1 MKIRALL
8 FTSFCFLCVSALAQS
23 YDHHVVFDNSLPSGS
38 LYASRTQV
46 VAPSQLDVIDGKI
59 PVDDS
64 HFISPP
70 NALRLKWQ
78 SAQGGEWG
86 AGLEVHNNYGRI
98 DFDGDSLVYW
108 IYSEDELTPGS
119 SPRVS
124 LRDSNGQGAPDQLLI
139 GDLKVLPAKKWVHV
153 AISFRAFSSPTK
165 DTSDR
170 EFDPRKLNGIYIFQG
185 LDDNKPHTVYIDE
198 ISVETAAAP
207 TKAPVTPTGL
217 AARGYDRHV
226 ELSWRRETGPGLR
239 YYKIYRSLDGKDFQ
253 PVGIQKDHLNRY
265 EDFLGASGKTAHYKI
280 STVGKNYQ
288 ESPLSSEVSSST
300 REMTDDELLTMVQEG
315 CFHYYWDGA
324 HPNAGMAIEITPGDE
339 NLIALGSS
347 GFGIMAITVSVDRGF
362 ITREQGIERMQKIT
376 KFLEKADRFHGV
388 WPHFLDGRTGKVNP
402 YFGKYDDGGD
412 LVETAF
418 LVQGLLTARQYF
430 NRETPQERE
439 LRDRITRMWREV
451 EWDWY
456 RQKPDSDFLYWHWS
470 PDYGFHINHPLVG
483 WNETMII
490 YLLAVASPTHPVPP
504 SMYYTGWAGQSDRA
518 VEYRRAWS
526 RTTDGDHYA
535 NGHSYYGYKVDVG
548 EGSGAELFFTQFSFF
563 AFDPR
568 DKHDKYT
575 NYFKNNRNIA
585 LAAHAYAMD
594 NPLKFKGYGDN
605 AWGRSAGVNVAG
617 GRSLPRD
624 DNGTLNI
631 MASLGCFPYTP
642 EESMKALKHFY
653 RDLGD
658 KLWGIY
664 GFRDGYNESENWYQ
678 DVYMALNQA
687 PIVVMIENQRTGL
700 VWNTFMKNPE
710 IQPMMDEIGFV
721 KEK

>member
-8 FTSFCFLCVSALAQS
+8 FISFCFLCVSAFAQS
-23 YDHHVVFDNSLPSGS
+23 YDHHVVFDNSIPSGS
-38 LYASRTQV
+38 LYASSTQV
-46 VAPSQLDVIDGKI
+46 VAPSQFDVVDSKI
-59 PVDDS
+59 PVDES
-64 HFISPP
+64 HVISPP
-70 NALRLKWQ
+70 NALRLTWQ
-78 SAQGGEWG
+78 SAQGGDWG
-86 AGLEVHNNYGRI
+86 AGIEVHSNYGRI
-98 DFDGDSLVYW
+98 EFEGDSLSYW
-108 IYSEDELTPGS
+108 LYSEDDLTPES

-124 LRDSNGQGAPDQLLI
+124 LRDSNGLGAPDKLLI
-139 GDLKVLPAKKWVHV
+139 GDLKVLPAKRWVHMR
-153 AISFRAFSSPTK
+153 IPFSAFSSPTK

-170 EFDPRKLNGIYIFQG
+170 EFDPRKLNQIYIFQG

-198 ISVETAAAP
+198 ISVENATSQTSAPAAP
-207 TKAPVTPTGL
+207 GGL
-217 AARGYDRHV
+217 AAKGYDRHV
-226 ELSWRRETGPGLR
+226 ELSWTRGASPNLR

-253 PVGIQKDHLNRY
+253 PVGIQKDNLSRY

-280 STVGKNYQ
+280 SAVDKNYQ
-288 ESPLSSEVSSST
+288 ESPLSAEVSAFT

-347 GFGIMAITVSVDRGF
+347 GFGIMAITVGVERGF
-362 ITREQGIERMQKIT
+362 ITREQGLERMLKIT
-376 KFLEKADRFHGV
+376 SFLESADRFHGV
-388 WPHFLDGRTGKVNP
+388 WPHFLDGRTGKFYP

-430 NRETPQERE
+430 NHDTPQERE
-439 LRDRITRMWREV
+439 LRNRITKMWREV

-490 YLLAVASPTHPVPP
+490 YLLAVASPTHPVPS
-504 SMYYTGWAGQSDRA
+504 SMYYTGWAGQSQRA
-518 VEYRRAWS
+518 VDYRQAWS

-568 DKHDKYT
+568 NKHDKYT
-575 NYFKNNRNIA
+575 NYFKNNRHIA
-585 LAAHAYAMD
+585 LIAHAYAMD
-594 NPLKFKGYGDN
+594 NPRKFKGYGDN

-642 EESMKALKHFY
+642 EESMKALRHFY
-653 RDLGD
+653 RDLGG

-678 DVYMALNQA
+678 DIYMALNQA

-710 IQPMMDEIGFV
+710 IQPMMDKIGFV

>member
-8 FTSFCFLCVSALAQS
+8 FISFCFLCVSAFAQS
-23 YDHHVVFDNSLPSGS
+23 YDHHVVFDNSIPSGS
-38 LYASRTQV
+38 LYASSTQV
-46 VAPSQLDVIDGKI
+46 VAPSQFDVVDSKI
-59 PVDDS
+59 PVDES
-64 HFISPP
+64 HVISPP
-70 NALRLKWQ
+70 NALRLTWQ
-78 SAQGGEWG
+78 SAQGGDWG
-86 AGLEVHNNYGRI
+86 AGIEVHSNYGRI
-98 DFDGDSLVYW
+98 EFEGDSLSYW
-108 IYSEDELTPGS
+108 LYSEDDLTPES

-124 LRDSNGQGAPDQLLI
+124 LRDSNGLGAPDKLLI
-139 GDLKVLPAKKWVHV
+139 GDLKVLPAKRWVHMR
-153 AISFRAFSSPTK
+153 IPFSAFSSPTK

-170 EFDPRKLNGIYIFQG
+170 EFDPRKLNQIYIFQG

-198 ISVETAAAP
+198 ISVENATSQTSAPAAP
-207 TKAPVTPTGL
+207 GGL
-217 AARGYDRHV
+217 AAQGYDRHV
-226 ELSWRRETGPGLR
+226 ELSWTRGASPNLR

-253 PVGIQKDHLNRY
+253 PVGIQKDNLSRY

-280 STVGKNYQ
+280 SAVDKNYQ
-288 ESPLSSEVSSST
+288 ESPLSAEVSAFT

-347 GFGIMAITVSVDRGF
+347 GFGIMAITVGVERGF
-362 ITREQGIERMQKIT
+362 ITREQGLERMLKIT
-376 KFLEKADRFHGV
+376 SFLESADRFHGV
-388 WPHFLDGRTGKVNP
+388 WPHFLDGRTGKFYP

-430 NRETPQERE
+430 NHDTPQERE
-439 LRDRITRMWREV
+439 LRNRITKMWREV

-504 SMYYTGWAGQSDRA
+504 SMYYTGWAGQSQRA
-518 VEYRRAWS
+518 VDYRQAWS

-568 DKHDKYT
+568 NKHDKYT
-575 NYFKNNRNIA
+575 NYFKNNRHIA
-585 LAAHAYAMD
+585 LIAHAYAMD
-594 NPLKFKGYGDN
+594 NPRKFKGYGDN

-642 EESMKALKHFY
+642 EESMKALRHFY
-653 RDLGD
+653 RDLGG

-678 DVYMALNQA
+678 DIYMALNQA

-710 IQPMMDEIGFV
+710 IQPMMDKIGFV